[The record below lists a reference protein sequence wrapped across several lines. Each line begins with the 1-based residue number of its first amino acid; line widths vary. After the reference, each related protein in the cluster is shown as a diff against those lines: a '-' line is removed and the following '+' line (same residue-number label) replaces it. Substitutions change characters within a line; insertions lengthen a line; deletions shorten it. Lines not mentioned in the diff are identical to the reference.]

1 MRGTFGFPLFK
12 AIDGNGNPIRG
23 GKLYTYSVGTSNNKA
38 TYSDY
43 ALTVAHANPVVLNSD
58 GQALIYLSGS
68 YRMNLTTSADGQ
80 VPGWPVDNII
90 GDISTDLIF
99 LKEHIATGLHF
110 APDARSYTGG
120 TFAAAVTAIGAT
132 ETTLVISQSQAVTA
146 NVTIP
151 STLTLR
157 FREGGKL
164 NISNGVV
171 VTLNGPVEAPMA
183 QIFTGAG
190 TVVFNRNAKEL
201 SPQWWGALGDN
212 SADDTAEFTA
222 AKAAFVAGG
231 TLRLPNG
238 IYRLSNWVFGTSG
251 VIVQGAGAGDA
262 AADSATVLRAV
273 AGLAGT
279 DYVVKIPLSVN
290 DAGAVTMY
298 RAALRDLMIDG
309 NAITRGVL
317 FHGTDC
323 RLENVSIRNCANYA
337 VFSDETVVDSFDGG
351 GIFHCRIY
359 GSSSR
364 LGGLSLTV
372 ADSYFNGAGTATAV
386 FVKIAGRMNIVRTT
400 FESWN
405 HPVIDIQPAAG
416 KVATMLTIEGNRI
429 LSNQGSGTVIN
440 AVASGSGI
448 RGLIIKRNTF
458 HGGGATTPA
467 YWVAVDGGGGPLVIK
482 HNDAETAPAPIL
494 IDLSGYT
501 TPAKVDIAHN
511 GNMDVDVKYT
521 SRNAAANMVA
531 AGTTTGWKSV
541 QIDKSGATAP
551 GPAHEHGVFK
561 GKRLKT
567 TAATSPIAFTFPT
580 EDLSAGHWRAKVLAF
595 DTTAVGGAVN
605 LYQVNARSVTE
616 TVGAGATVTDLQT
629 VVSEGTAAAAVVWQA
644 NGAETEIVELQL
656 TGVAA
661 TTIYWE
667 VEVEYDYIVSDV

>member
-231 TLRLPNG
+231 TLALPNG
-238 IYRLSNWVFGTSG
+238 TYMLGNWVHGTSG
-251 VIVQGAGAGDA
+251 VILRGAGSGYTEA
-262 AADSATVLRAV
+262 ASATVLKAL
-273 AGLAGT
+273 GTLGGT
-279 DYVVKIPLSVN
+279 DYVVKVPLYVGDNAVN
-290 DAGAVTMY
+290 GVLYKAHIK
-298 RAALRDLMIDG
+298 DLMING
-309 NAITRGVL
+309 NGVARGL
-317 FHGTDC
+317 LLHGTGS
-323 RLENVSIRNCANYA
+323 RVENVVFLGCVNYS
-337 VFSDETVVDSFDGG
+337 VFMDDAVVDSLDDGG
-351 GIFHCRIY
+351 LFGCAFRERGIQIAGGSLNVRDGYFY
-359 GSSSR
+359 G
-364 LGGLSLTV
+364 
-372 ADSYFNGAGTATAV
+372 NGATTA
-386 FVKIAGRMNIVRTT
+386 IDISQGNRISIENSL
-400 FESWN
+400 FESWFR
-405 HPVIDIQPAAG
+405 PVIYAEPSAG
-416 KVATMLTIEGNRI
+416 KNIMQLSIENNRI
-429 LSNQGSGTVIN
+429 WEGTGGGAPVLDF
-440 AVASGSGI
+440 VSTGI
-448 RGLIIKRNTF
+448 TENVHGLIIRGNQFVTQD
-458 HGGGATTPA
+458 GLATNWIRIGEAAEGPITIKENRA
-467 YWVAVDGGGGPLVIK
+467 QAVKPIVLQIGDFNADADFDVG
-482 HNDAETAPAPIL
+482 HNE
-494 IDLSGYT
+494 
-501 TPAKVDIAHN
+501 
-511 GNMDVDVKYT
+511 NMDVDITY
-521 SRNAAANMVA
+521 SRGTVGNMVA
-531 AGTTTGWKSV
+531 SAS
-541 QIDKSGATAP
+541 KSGWRDVRISHAGADRFQTSS
-551 GPAHEHGVFK
+551 FK
-561 GKRLKT
+561 GRRIAT
-567 TAATSPIAFTFPT
+567 TDATMTAAFAFPT
-580 EDLSAGHWRAKVLAF
+580 EATSAGHWQAKVLAYN
-595 DTTAVGGAVN
+595 TTDGLVN
-605 LYQVNARSVTE
+605 IYQVNARSITT
-616 TVGAGATVTDLQT
+616 TVVGGATVTDLQT
-629 VVSEGTAAAAVVWQA
+629 VVSEGDAAAVCQWA
-644 NGAETEIVELQL
+644 INGVETEIVELQL
-656 TGVAA
+656 TGIAA
-661 TTIYWE
+661 KNYTWIVDVDY
-667 VEVEYDYIVSDV
+667 EYYKFV